1 MMALVSLV
9 GLVLVGALSLGWNN
23 PRPIRPPDWEAPGF
37 PLDLNAPPDQATT
50 TLLGHL
56 SDDFALE
63 VEAHALTGSEFNGF
77 GLIYR
82 AQDAARCYVFAVGS
96 DGYYAILRVNG
107 SEELPLVD
115 WQQFPHVRR
124 DQQPNRLRV
133 TCADATCKFYINDE
147 YAATVED
154 DTWLVGDVGLW
165 VRSFT
170 EEATTV
176 YFLNARVWDKK

>member
-1 MMALVSLV
+1 
-9 GLVLVGALSLGWNN
+9 
-23 PRPIRPPDWEAPGF
+23 
-37 PLDLNAPPDQATT
+37 
-50 TLLGHL
+50 
-56 SDDFALE
+56 
-63 VEAHALTGSEFNGF
+63 
-77 GLIYR
+77 
-82 AQDAARCYVFAVGS
+82 VGS

-107 SEELPLVD
+107 SEELSLVD

-133 TCADATCKFYINDE
+133 TCANATCKFYINDE

-154 DTWLVGDVGLW
+154 DTWLAGDVGLW

-176 YFLNARVWDKK
+176 YFLNARIWDKK